1 LRYCP
6 CVGLERL
13 RYCPVH
19 VAREIEVLT
28 VRVTR
33 EIEVLSVPGLVCL
46 TVTTTTLIL
55 LTVPL

>member
-1 LRYCP
+1 M
-6 CVGLERL
+6 
-13 RYCPVH
+13 H